1 MLRALVYIVPVA
13 LAVYA
18 LVDLARS
25 REEERSGL
33 SALAWV
39 AIVVLLPVVGP
50 IVWIVLSRRAA
61 GAQGARP
68 GGGGRPGPRRGGPV
82 APDDDPDFLWR
93 LEQEQRRRRARDET
107 APEDES
113 GGSSA

>member
-1 MLRALVYIVPVA
+1 MLKALLYIVPVA

-33 SALAWV
+33 PALAWV

-61 GAQGARP
+61 GASGAFP
-68 GGGGRPGPRRGGPV
+68 AAGGRPGPRRGGPV

-93 LEQEQRRRRARDET
+93 LEQEQRRRRARDEA
-107 APEDES
+107 APDDDA
-113 GGSSA
+113 GSASS